1 MGKVKFCLRPI
12 SEVKCL
18 ILNHEQLVD
27 LRNTPPEFQ
36 AALSAYT
43 SFNGDVYHLHPHL
56 VKECSVGPIGE
67 TEAVAALCELC
78 ASSISKSKIPV
89 NSIASGV
96 DFGSAER
103 IKLPKMSLAEEYV
116 IARGCVLL
124 SIVKVSGYYSSG
136 KQRGK
141 RGHIITF
148 PQPQG
153 LLLLAEKKFTLNLF

>member
-1 MGKVKFCLRPI
+1 MKLK
-12 SEVKCL
+12 
-18 ILNHEQLVD
+18 QLLLFV
-27 LRNTPPEFQ
+27 NYAT
-36 AALSAYT
+36 
-43 SFNGDVYHLHPHL
+43 
-56 VKECSVGPIGE
+56 
-67 TEAVAALCELC
+67 
-78 ASSISKSKIPV
+78 SISKSKIPV
-89 NSIASGV
+89 NSIASVV
-96 DFGSAER
+96 DFG
-103 IKLPKMSLAEEYV
+103 SLAEEYV

>member
-1 MGKVKFCLRPI
+1 MKLK
-12 SEVKCL
+12 
-18 ILNHEQLVD
+18 QLLLFV
-27 LRNTPPEFQ
+27 N
-36 AALSAYT
+36 Y
-43 SFNGDVYHLHPHL
+43 
-56 VKECSVGPIGE
+56 
-67 TEAVAALCELC
+67 

-96 DFGSAER
+96 DFGSTER

-141 RGHIITF
+141 RGHILTF

-153 LLLLAEKKFTLNLF
+153 PLVLAEKKNLLSIFFS